1 MEKSTTAEKAT
12 VQLITL
18 FISHTDISS
27 PDKYDF
33 IAFENLFQ
41 QVFVYSEGD
50 HIEPCK
56 YKYPPYGPSFSIQN
70 DLAFFK
76 LSLLTD

>member
-56 YKYPPYGPSFSIQN
+56 
-70 DLAFFK
+70 
-76 LSLLTD
+76 